1 MKDSKTYAQKI
12 TKLYR
17 SLKKGPK
24 IKTKT
29 FDDPV
34 DAIVYAIIS
43 ENMESESARSVYKK
57 MEEHFVDQN
66 DLRVSREEETMD
78 VFGGITEETSKTAKL
93 LRKTLGAI
101 LEKYESVGLTKLK
114 EMGKRQAKAE
124 LQAIGCLSPF
134 VVNYCFLTSLAG
146 HAIPL
151 TEKMI
156 EFLKDEELVH
166 PESTD
171 EQIEGFLER
180 QISAANAY
188 EFYTLIKQES
198 KKVRKKKTKKSAK
211 KDDEKSDAK
220 AKKTTRKKKKK
231 VTKRKTKKK

>member
-12 TKLYR
+12 SKLYR
-17 SLKKGPK
+17 ALKKGPK
-24 IKTKT
+24 IKTKS

-43 ENMESESARSVYKK
+43 ENMESESARSIYKK
-57 MEEHFVDQN
+57 MEDHFVDQN
-66 DLRVSREEETMD
+66 DLRVSREEEIMD
-78 VFGGITEETSKTAKL
+78 VFGGKNEEANKTAKL
-93 LRKTLGAI
+93 LRKVLGAI

-114 EMGKRQAKAE
+114 EMGKRQAKTE
-124 LQAIGCLSPF
+124 LQAIECLSPF

-151 TEKMI
+151 TEQMI

-188 EFYTLIKQES
+188 EFYTLLKQES
-198 KKVRKKKTKKSAK
+198 KKTRKKKTNKAVKKTDKKTAVKTKKSTKKKTKKK
-211 KDDEKSDAK
+211 
-220 AKKTTRKKKKK
+220 
-231 VTKRKTKKK
+231 

>member
-1 MKDSKTYAQKI
+1 MKDSKIYAQKI
-12 TKLYR
+12 AKLYK

-24 IKTKT
+24 IKTKN

-34 DAIVYAIIS
+34 DAIVFAIVC
-43 ENMESESARSVYKK
+43 ENLKNDSAGSIYRK
-57 MEEHFVDQN
+57 MQAHFVDQN
-66 DLRVSREEETMD
+66 DLRVSREEEIMD
-78 VFGGITEETSKTAKL
+78 VFGGISEETAKTARL
-93 LRKTLGAI
+93 LKKTLGAI

-124 LQAIGCLSPF
+124 LQDLKCLSPF

-151 TEKMI
+151 TEQMI
-156 EFLKDEELVH
+156 DFLKNEELVH

-188 EFYTLIKQES
+188 EFYTLLKQES
-198 KKVRKKKTKKSAK
+198 KKARKKKAKTSKNTNKKTAVKTKKTAKKKTKK
-211 KDDEKSDAK
+211 
-220 AKKTTRKKKKK
+220 
-231 VTKRKTKKK
+231 KTKKK

>member
-1 MKDSKTYAQKI
+1 MKDSKIYAQKI
-12 TKLYR
+12 MKLYG

-43 ENMESESARSVYKK
+43 ENMESESAKSIYKK
-57 MEEHFVDQN
+57 MEGHFVDQN
-66 DLRVSREEETMD
+66 DLRVSREEEIMD
-78 VFGGITEETSKTAKL
+78 VFGGINEEANKTAIL
-93 LRKTLGAI
+93 LRKALEAI

-114 EMGKRQAKAE
+114 EMGKRQAKTE
-124 LQAIGCLSPF
+124 LEAIKCLSPF

-151 TEKMI
+151 TEQMVD
-156 EFLKDEELVH
+156 FLKDEELVH
-166 PESTD
+166 PESTSQ
-171 EQIEGFLER
+171 QIEGFLER

-188 EFYTLIKQES
+188 EFYTLLKQES
-198 KKVRKKKTKKSAK
+198 KKICKKKVKAPKKINEKSAVKTKKKTKKK
-211 KDDEKSDAK
+211 
-220 AKKTTRKKKKK
+220 
-231 VTKRKTKKK
+231 

>member
-1 MKDSKTYAQKI
+1 MKDSKIYAKKI
-12 TKLYR
+12 TKLYG

-24 IKTKT
+24 IKTKN

-43 ENMESESARSVYKK
+43 ENMESESAKSIYKK

-66 DLRVSREEETMD
+66 DLRVSREEEIMD
-78 VFGGITEETSKTAKL
+78 VFGGINEEANKTAKL
-93 LRKTLGAI
+93 LRKALEAI

-114 EMGKRQAKAE
+114 EMGKRQAKTE
-124 LQAIGCLSPF
+124 LETIKCLSPF

-151 TEKMI
+151 TEQMI
-156 EFLKDEELVH
+156 DFLKDEELVH
-166 PESTD
+166 PESTSQ
-171 EQIEGFLER
+171 QIEGFLER

-188 EFYTLIKQES
+188 EFYTLLKQES
-198 KKVRKKKTKKSAK
+198 KKICKKKAKAPKKIDEKSTVKTKKSTKKKTKKK
-211 KDDEKSDAK
+211 
-220 AKKTTRKKKKK
+220 
-231 VTKRKTKKK
+231 